1 MLMMK
6 ICVTVLQPSEPGD
19 STAQYVGS
27 RSLRSL
33 IQFVVS
39 QASVELD
46 TWDWRGERRNQEE
59 MAGDEEGE
67 VEEHQEL

>member
-1 MLMMK
+1 M
-6 ICVTVLQPSEPGD
+6 TVLQPSEPGD

-33 IQFVVS
+33 LQFVVS
-39 QASVELD
+39 QASVELV

-59 MAGDEEGE
+59 MAEHEEGE

>member
-1 MLMMK
+1 M
-6 ICVTVLQPSEPGD
+6 LQPSDPGD

-39 QASVELD
+39 QASVELV
-46 TWDWRGERRNQEE
+46 TWDWRGERRNMEE
-59 MAGDEEGE
+59 MTEDEEGE
-67 VEEHQEL
+67 VKEHQEL

>member
-1 MLMMK
+1 MG
-6 ICVTVLQPSEPGD
+6 VVLQPSDPGD

-39 QASVELD
+39 QASLELL
-46 TWDWRGERRNQEE
+46 TWDWRGEPRIEE
-59 MAGDEEGE
+59 KMAEDEEGE

>member
-1 MLMMK
+1 M
-6 ICVTVLQPSEPGD
+6 LQPSEPGD

-39 QASVELD
+39 QASVELV
-46 TWDWRGERRNQEE
+46 TWDWRGERRSQEE
-59 MAGDEEGE
+59 MAEHEEGD

>member
-1 MLMMK
+1 M
-6 ICVTVLQPSEPGD
+6 LQPSEPGD
-19 STAQYVGS
+19 WTAQYVGS

-39 QASVELD
+39 QASVELL
-46 TWDWRGERRNQEE
+46 TWDWRGEQRNAEE
-59 MAGDEEGE
+59 MAEDEEGE